1 MSARVLVLECFRA
14 RIVLYVLCG
23 IEQPRHSKIVW
34 TTTYCC
40 KRYELLCGR
49 HLFFLCL
56 LCAAATAATGSCRTP
71 SFKLS
76 SLLLCGSRQLCTAN
90 LCGPLLTY
98 YAGVDIAYVPAGAVT
113 NHSSVSHH
121 PSSSQALDFDLNV
134 RRALRDTLPDRTQCP
149 VLL

>member
-1 MSARVLVLECFRA
+1 MLVLECFRA

-121 PSSSQALDFDLNV
+121 PSSSQGLDFDLNV
-134 RRALRDTLPDRTQCP
+134 RRAVRGTLPDRTQCP